1 MREKAGSQLA
11 RHSHSSEG
19 QKGYG
24 LGCRMSSNPCLTFL
38 LVYSVI
44 VSIALIITST
54 LLATSHSTVVCKG
67 DREEVVVNHYSV
79 VDESEDKVVEGQPE
93 DCKCHC
99 NCSSEEMVTGVEV
112 FILTSVGILVLSL
125 TFYNCIALRFLIQ
138 KREKRNTK
146 RAELEKQ
153 KVNTTDVYCIRSCLQ
168 NFVTDGSTCTIT
180 RGLSLLFAVTRC

>member
-1 MREKAGSQLA
+1 
-11 RHSHSSEG
+11 
-19 QKGYG
+19 
-24 LGCRMSSNPCLTFL
+24 MSSNPCLTFL
-38 LVYSVI
+38 LVYSAI